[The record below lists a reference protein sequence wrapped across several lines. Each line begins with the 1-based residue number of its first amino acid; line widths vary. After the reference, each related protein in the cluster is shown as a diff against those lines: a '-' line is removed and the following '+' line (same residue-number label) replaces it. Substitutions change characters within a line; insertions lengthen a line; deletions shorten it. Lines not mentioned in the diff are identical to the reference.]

1 MHLLIVEDDIDLGQA
16 LLSALQPEG
25 FTCLWVRRLA
35 DAGTVP
41 DENIDCVLLDI
52 SLPDGDGIALLRR
65 WRARHARVPV
75 VVITARSALEDRLAG
90 LDGGADDFLVK
101 PFAMAELVSR
111 LWAVHRRSV
120 RQAGETWTIGELAL
134 QPRAHLAWL
143 RGEPLALSAREYRL
157 LLELAR
163 SPGTLVSKGA
173 LGGRLEPLG
182 DPVDAA
188 TVEVHMSNL
197 RRKVGAERI
206 RTVRG
211 VGYQLMS

>member
-16 LLSALQPEG
+16 LLSALRPEG

-35 DAGTVP
+35 DAGALP
-41 DENIDCVLLDI
+41 DEGIDCVLLDL
-52 SLPDGDGIALLRR
+52 SLPDGDGLALLRH
-65 WRARHARVPV
+65 WRARHALVPV
-75 VVITARSALEDRLAG
+75 IVITARSALQDRLAG
-90 LDGGADDFLVK
+90 LDSGADDFIVK

-111 LWAVHRRSV
+111 VWAVHRRAA
-120 RQAGETWTIGELAL
+120 RQACSTWTVGELTL
-134 QPRAHLAWL
+134 EPRAHLAWL
-143 RGEPLALSAREYRL
+143 RGEPLVLSAREFRL
-157 LLELAR
+157 LMELAR
-163 SPGTLVSKGA
+163 SPGAIVSKGS

-182 DPVDAA
+182 DAVDPS

-211 VGYQLMS
+211 VGYQLMP